1 LQIEDFGLL
10 ITFSSY
16 LVFQGAL
23 FWDRRRP
30 RLQTSPL
37 RSLSWNRAGEDACD
51 PRRARPWNM

>member
-37 RSLSWNRAGEDACD
+37 RSLS
-51 PRRARPWNM
+51 

>member
-16 LVFQGAL
+16 LVFQDEP

-30 RLQTSPL
+30 RLPCFGKGSSVVTF
-37 RSLSWNRAGEDACD
+37 AGEDACG